1 MRMTGRPEPHEAA
14 PYYKVYI
21 DQAPGD
27 DPKALIES
35 QLDEC
40 LAVFGAISEEGSLRR
55 YAPDKW
61 SIRQLLNHITDT
73 ERAFAFRA
81 LWFARGF
88 AAPLPGFDQEIAA
101 NGAEAD
107 RVSWSAHVEEFRAV
121 RESTI
126 ALFRNLPQGAWL
138 REGIASE
145 KLFTVRALAYIIP
158 GHVAHHLRI
167 LNERYQ
173 P

>member
-1 MRMTGRPEPHEAA
+1 MTGRPEAQEAA
-14 PYYKVYI
+14 PYYSVYI

-27 DPKALIES
+27 DPQALIES

-40 LAVFGAISEEGSLRR
+40 LSIFAGISEERSTYR
-55 YAPDKW
+55 YAPGKW

-88 AAPLPGFDQEIAA
+88 DAPLPGYDQDIAA
-101 NGAEAD
+101 AGATAD
-107 RVSWSAHVEEFRAV
+107 RVSWAEHVDEFRAV
-121 RESTI
+121 RLSTI
-126 ALFRNLPQGAWL
+126 SLFRNLPPEAWM
-138 REGIASE
+138 RSGIASE
-145 KLFTVRALAYIIP
+145 KLFTVRALAFIIA

-167 LNERYQ
+167 LSERYS